1 MNCPRCGG
9 SVTVYRLG
17 EQESYVCG
25 DCEYVGIDV
34 EHGAEPEEM
43 ESWDEAM
50 ARFRTRFGDPE
61 DADGVDVGDADV
73 EIGADDGEAGDASG
87 SSGGRQDV
95 DSLRMSST
103 DAEDA
108 GADGTG
114 ANETGA
120 NEADG
125 ADADDRGDLESAV
138 VRRRGDGDGDA

>member
-1 MNCPRCGG
+1 M
-9 SVTVYRLG
+9 TVYRLG

-25 DCEYVGIDV
+25 GCEYVGINV
-34 EHGAEPEEM
+34 EHGAEPEEV

-73 EIGADDGEAGDASG
+73 EIGADDGATGDASG
-87 SSGGRQDV
+87 SNGGRQDV
-95 DSLRMSST
+95 DSLGAGGT
-103 DAEDA
+103 DAENA

-114 ANETGA
+114 VDGTGV
-120 NEADG
+120 NEADD

-138 VRRRGDGDGDA
+138 VRRRGDGDGDGDA

>member
-1 MNCPRCGG
+1 M
-9 SVTVYRLG
+9 TVYRLG

-61 DADGVDVGDADV
+61 DADGVDVGDAEV
-73 EIGADDGEAGDASG
+73 EIDVDDGETGDADG
-87 SSGGRQDV
+87 SNGGRQDV
-95 DSLRMSST
+95 DSLRMGGT

-114 ANETGA
+114 ANGA
-120 NEADG
+120 DDT
-125 ADADDRGDLESAV
+125 DADDRDDLESAV
-138 VRRRGDGDGDA
+138 VRRRGDGDGAGDA